1 MLLLRAK
8 RLAAG
13 GSCCSCKRR
22 LQVWLLLL
30 VLLLVLL
37 LLPPPPP
44 LLLASM
50 CSCAPAGSIRRDN
63 QRYDGIALCEQA
75 KAALQVAAALLDVR
89 LSTPFSQKLIPAIF
103 QVLLDECEAN
113 NSGLAQQLLQL
124 RSELAAMAKL

>member
-1 MLLLRAK
+1 VLLLRAK

-30 VLLLVLL
+30 
-37 LLPPPPP
+37 PPPPL

-75 KAALQVAAALLDVR
+75 KAALQVAAALREVR
-89 LSTPFSQKLIPAIF
+89 LSTPFSQMLIPAIF

-124 RSELAAMAKL
+124 RSELAAIAKL

>member
-13 GSCCSCKRR
+13 GSCCSCTRR

-30 VLLLVLL
+30 LQQLL
-37 LLPPPPP
+37 LLLPPPP

-75 KAALQVAAALLDVR
+75 KSALQVAAALRDIQ
-89 LSTPFSQKLIPAIF
+89 LSTPFSPKLIPAIF